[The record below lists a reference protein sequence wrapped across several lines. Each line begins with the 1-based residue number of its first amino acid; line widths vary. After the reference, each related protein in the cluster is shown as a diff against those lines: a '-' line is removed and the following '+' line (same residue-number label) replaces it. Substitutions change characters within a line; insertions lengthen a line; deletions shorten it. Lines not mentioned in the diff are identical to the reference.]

1 MNGIYRDEDD
11 KESNML
17 MVLLK
22 ILLLV
27 MIEDVQSF
35 FLNLVVDYNIFMWLL
50 I

>member
-27 MIEDVQSF
+27 MIEDVQAF